1 MYVNLIASVLDHVY
15 FLVVLEAGNFH
26 EKQPKGKLS
35 PEEEVRILRRQVE
48 VIGWL
53 ALACTFVINIRAL
66 SISSEAAV
74 TLKWSFHELVDI
86 SGDQLTG

>member
-1 MYVNLIASVLDHVY
+1 MEIWDRGVWKQTWDFKDYELFNMSVSVNSSVLAHVY

-48 VIGWL
+48 VIG
-53 ALACTFVINIRAL
+53 
-66 SISSEAAV
+66 
-74 TLKWSFHELVDI
+74 
-86 SGDQLTG
+86 